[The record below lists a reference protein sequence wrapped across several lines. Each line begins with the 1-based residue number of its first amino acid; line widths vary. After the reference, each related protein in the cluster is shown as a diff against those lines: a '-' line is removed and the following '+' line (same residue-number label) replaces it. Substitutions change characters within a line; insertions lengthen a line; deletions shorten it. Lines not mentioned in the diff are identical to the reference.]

1 MLYSAKVNVM
11 KKVVLFCSF
20 LILALSAFTQKISRI
35 DFDQILTK
43 INDSTSTFFYP
54 TLTKRL
60 IDQDTTLTSIE
71 FQHLYYGNV
80 FQNVYHPYGATE
92 KQKLFEQAYLQN
104 NDFDE
109 IERLGLLV
117 LEENPINLKVMLKMI
132 FLYNHTK
139 SVGKAKQMATIYV
152 GLLEVIY
159 ASGSGQS
166 QADSFVVISVD
177 DEYCITADLGLTVIK
192 QTLVNSCDRLNFSK
206 KGQHRKN
213 RIKVL
218 YFNVKMPLTYLSK
231 SFQNSDLPSPDAAPD
246 GEE

>member
-1 MLYSAKVNVM
+1 M
-11 KKVVLFCSF
+11 KKVVLICSF
-20 LILALSAFTQKISRI
+20 LVVLISAFSQKISRI

-43 INDSTSTFFYP
+43 VSDSTSTFFYP

-60 IDQDTTLTSIE
+60 IDQDTTLTPIE

-80 FQNVYHPYGATE
+80 FQSFYHPYGATD
-92 KQKLFEQAYLQN
+92 KQKLFEQAFLQN
-104 NDFDE
+104 NDFGE
-109 IERLGLLV
+109 IERLGLMV
-117 LEENPINLKVMLKMI
+117 LQENPINLKVILKII

-139 SVGKAKQMATIYV
+139 SVAKAKQMATMYV

-177 DEYCITADLGLTVIK
+177 DEYCITGDLGLTVIK
-192 QTLVNSCDRLNFSK
+192 QTLVNSCDRLYFSK

-231 SFQNSDLPSPDAAPD
+231 SFQNSDLPSPDVTPD